1 MPQHA
6 NTLPRID
13 LNTASREELT
23 QIPGIDEMV
32 ADGIIYLRDEY
43 GDFRSTDDVKAV
55 PGIDDDLLEMI
66 KQHAVV

>member
-6 NTLPRID
+6 NTLLRID